1 MRITSYLKNEQLNL
15 FDVDLDSLKTKGK
28 LYTKNLHFKEKG
40 LTIDSQLAYS
50 DQLCLIN
57 TSFYNHQEIEDVF
70 TIEGEYIRI
79 GCITRGSN
87 PLITD
92 LSAIDTVE
100 SYPGFLNLVYGKNS
114 RLSITMPKSNQTH
127 YITMVISIK
136 YLEERFAHEKWPK
149 KSRFF
154 KAITSRHKPE
164 GEVNFKVIFPL
175 HQILLD
181 MVSKAWKIEER
192 LDFLELKIREF
203 LLTLYCYEQE
213 NQLAYSELNPEV
225 LDKIKK
231 AHYYLETNFRKTPTI
246 KEISRHVL
254 LNELQLKQNFKNVYG
269 TTIRS
274 FIIDLKMKE
283 ALHLLKEHKTNE
295 IASMLGYKS
304 LSHFITSFKKHYGS
318 SPKQISKRQLNV

>member
-1 MRITSYLKNEQLNL
+1 MRVKSYLKNEQLNL
-15 FDVDLDSLKTKGK
+15 FDVDLDSLKTRGK
-28 LYTKNLHFKEKG
+28 LYTQDLHFKEKG
-40 LTIDSQLAYS
+40 LTINSQLAYS

-57 TSFYNHQEIEDVF
+57 TSFYDHKDIEDVF
-70 TIEGEYIRI
+70 SIEGEYIRI
-79 GCITRGSN
+79 ACITRGSN
-87 PLITD
+87 PQITD
-92 LSAIDTVE
+92 LSATSTVD
-100 SYPGFLNLVYGKNS
+100 SYPGFLSLVYGKNS
-114 RLSITMPKSNQTH
+114 RLSISMPKSSQTH
-127 YITMVISIK
+127 YITMLISTQ
-136 YLEERFAHEKWPK
+136 YLEDRFANENWPK
-149 KSRFF
+149 RSGFF
-154 KAITSRHKPE
+154 KAITSRNKSE

-181 MVSKAWKIEER
+181 MVSKSWKIEER

-213 NQLAYSELNPEV
+213 NQVAYSDLNPEV
-225 LDKIKK
+225 LEKIKK

-283 ALHLLKEHKTNE
+283 ALHLLKNHKTNE
-295 IASMLGYKS
+295 IASILGYKS
-304 LSHFITSFKKHYGS
+304 LSHFITSFKKYYGS
-318 SPKQISKRQLNV
+318 SPKQISKRQLNM